1 MNVADLTEEPMDTM
15 KALKQ
20 VVIFKD
26 VADPILR
33 IIAEAAE
40 EITMG
45 AGESIVGA
53 SELPKALY
61 VIRHGTVR
69 VVVREGVPAV
79 LFGAG
84 ETIGEVE
91 LIDGGPGPAGLT
103 ALERVDV
110 LMLRS
115 DRLARALAGHPDA
128 AYELYRA
135 IARSLAGRLRRAV
148 AMLALGRDESNRS
161 ISSGAADA
169 SRGTDHTQ
177 GG

>member
-1 MNVADLTEEPMDTM
+1 MDTM
-15 KALKQ
+15 EALKQ

-40 EITMG
+40 EVTIG
-45 AGESIVGA
+45 AGESIV

-115 DRLARALAGHPDA
+115 DRLARALAGHPEA

-161 ISSGAADA
+161 ISSGAAYA

>member
-1 MNVADLTEEPMDTM
+1 MDTM

-26 VADPILR
+26 VADPTLR
-33 IIAEAAE
+33 IVAGAAE
-40 EITMG
+40 EVTIG

-79 LFGAG
+79 LFGPG

-91 LIDGGPGPAGLT
+91 LIDGGPGPASLT

-115 DRLARALAGHPDA
+115 ERLAEALAGHPDA

-148 AMLALGRDESNRS
+148 AMLAVGRDDSNRS
-161 ISSGAADA
+161 IPSEAER
-169 SRGTDHTQ
+169 RG
-177 GG
+177 